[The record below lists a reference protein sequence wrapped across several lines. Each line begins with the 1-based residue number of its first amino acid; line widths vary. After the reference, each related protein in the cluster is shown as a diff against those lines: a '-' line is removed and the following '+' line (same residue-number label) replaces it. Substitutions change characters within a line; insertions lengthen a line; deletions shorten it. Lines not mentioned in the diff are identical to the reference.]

1 MSTPSWRSL
10 AIQTLNCLAPTD
22 RLSILGVGSELRGDD
37 AVGLEIA
44 TRLQSRLASSTCQ
57 VIVAG
62 ASPENFTSLVRSFQP
77 ALVLLIDA
85 AQMDASPGAIRWLT
99 PQEIASL
106 PATTHALPLNLLS
119 QYLQNELCCQV
130 ALIGIQPQQ
139 TEFQAPLTP
148 NIHLAAA
155 EVVEVIVNTL
165 LQPKLAD

>member
-10 AIQTLNCLAPTD
+10 AIQTLSCLAPTD

-44 TRLQSRLASSTCQ
+44 TRLQPRLQSFTCQ
-57 VIVAG
+57 VIIAG
-62 ASPENFTSLVRSFQP
+62 ASPENFTSLLRSFQP
-77 ALVLLIDA
+77 TLVLLIDA
-85 AQMDASPGAIRWLT
+85 AQMNELPGTIRWLT

-119 QYLQNELCCQV
+119 QYLQNELSCQV

-148 NIHLAAA
+148 EIQLAAV
-155 EVVEVIVNTL
+155 EVVEEIV
-165 LQPKLAD
+165 KLIGST

>member
-10 AIQTLNCLAPTD
+10 AIQTLSCLAPTD

-44 TRLQSRLASSTCQ
+44 TRLQSRLHSSTCQ
-57 VIVAG
+57 VIIAG

-77 ALVLLIDA
+77 TLVLLIDA
-85 AQMDASPGAIRWLT
+85 AQLNEPPGTICWLT
-99 PQEIASL
+99 PQEIAAL

-119 QYLQNELCCQV
+119 QYLQNELSCQV

-139 TEFQAPLTP
+139 TEFQASLTP
-148 NIHLAAA
+148 DIQLAAA
-155 EVVEVIVNTL
+155 EVVEEIVKMIVST
-165 LQPKLAD
+165 

>member
-1 MSTPSWRSL
+1 MSTPSWQSL

-22 RLSILGVGSELRGDD
+22 RLTILGIGSELRGDD

-44 TRLQSRLASSTCQ
+44 LRLLSRLSSSTCQ
-57 VIVAG
+57 VIIAG

-85 AQMDASPGAIRWLT
+85 AQMDELPGTIRWLT
-99 PQEIASL
+99 PKDITAL

-119 QYLQNELCCQV
+119 HYLQDELSCQV

-148 NIHLAAA
+148 NVNLAAA
-155 EVVEVIVNTL
+155 EVVA
-165 LQPKLAD
+165 KLVKMLV